1 MTDSQTP
8 LFQHV
13 GLAIKIFR
21 EHAGLSQAAV
31 ATQAGIGK
39 SQLSKY
45 ESGKEYPK
53 LDSLGRVLIVLGVT
67 PFSFFHVTD
76 FLDRAKKGVTSID
89 QLGGFWVQLGPPALG
104 SAEDAFGC
112 LMRSLFTFIQAKAD
126 GRLTRLAAAPSKEG
140 GGNHGQGPKNGE
152 ET

>member
-21 EHAGLSQAAV
+21 EYAGLSQGAL

-39 SQLSKY
+39 SQISKY

-53 LDSLGRVLIVLGVT
+53 LDSLERVLIVLGVT

-76 FLDRAKKGVTSID
+76 FLDRAKSGVGTVD
-89 QLGGFWVQLGPPALG
+89 QLGGFWIQLGPPALG
-104 SAEDAFGC
+104 SAEDAFVC
-112 LMRSLFTFIQAKAD
+112 LMHSLFKLIQAKAD
-126 GRLTRLAAAPSKEG
+126 GRLTRLAAAPSRKG
-140 GGNHGQGPKNGE
+140 DNSHGQGPENGE